1 MRYLSLSFSLPTFTT
16 THEFHDRTN
25 FSIFDYETL
34 GNRFSVFVVMEVDLL
49 KLLDDN
55 RLTVAPG
62 TTDRKNLL
70 FVVGK
75 PSAVEKLKEFANCHA
90 DRANVKIAIVESLDS
105 AIEEPL
111 YDAILSGF
119 GVDGHVLCDL
129 NILSTYVGLLT
140 AGATLMVK
148 TVVGAEDTLVKRM
161 KLCGLLNVAM
171 SESVPGIIVGIMP
184 TYKVGSSD
192 KVTLNTE
199 TKENVIS
206 AWKFYDNYDEIIS
219 EDDLLEADDLK
230 EPDSASL
237 RVCATTKKA
246 KACKDCSC
254 GLAEELE
261 ANRLKNTPKPDTSKA
276 KSSCGSC
283 YLGDAFRCASC
294 PYLGM
299 PAFKPGEKVELAG
312 NLLQDDI

>member
-1 MRYLSLSFSLPTFTT
+1 M
-16 THEFHDRTN
+16 
-25 FSIFDYETL
+25 DYHHIK
-34 GNRFSVFVVMEVDLL
+34 VDLL

-55 RLTVAPG
+55 HSTVAQG
-62 TTDRKNLL
+62 TSARKNVL

-75 PSAVEKLKEFANCHA
+75 QSAVKTLDEFASCYA
-90 DRANVKIAIVESLDS
+90 DRTNVKIDIAENLSLATDG
-105 AIEEPL
+105 PL
-111 YDAILSGF
+111 YNIILSGF
-119 GVDGHVLCDL
+119 GADDNVSCDL
-129 NILSTYVGLLT
+129 DLLSTYTTLLT
-140 AGATLMVK
+140 SGGTLIAK
-148 TVVGAEDTLVKRM
+148 TEIGTEDALVKRM
-161 KLCGLLNVAM
+161 KLCGFLNVT
-171 SESVPGIIVGIMP
+171 SNKSVSGVVVGNLP

-192 KVTLNTE
+192 KVTLNPE
-199 TKENVIS
+199 AKENVIT
-206 AWKFYDNYDEIIS
+206 AWKLDDNNPETIS

-230 EPDSASL
+230 KPDSSSL

-261 ANRLKNTPKPDTSKA
+261 ANRLKDTPKPDTSKA

-299 PAFKPGEKVELAG
+299 PAFKPGEKVQLAG
-312 NLLQDDI
+312 NLLQDDF